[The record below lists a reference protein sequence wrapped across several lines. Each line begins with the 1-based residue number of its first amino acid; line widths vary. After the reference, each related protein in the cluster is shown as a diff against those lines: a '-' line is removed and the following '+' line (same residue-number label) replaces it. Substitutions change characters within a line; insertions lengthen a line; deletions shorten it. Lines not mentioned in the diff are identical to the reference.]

1 MSETKKKNTI
11 GSTILAVVF
20 PAICC
25 GGPLLIL
32 LALAYGGTLTGVLQD
47 NALLIIV
54 GLAALGAGAILFL
67 SRRSRRG
74 RRKES
79 RLPGSHIFKG

>member
-1 MSETKKKNTI
+1 MSESKKKNTVD
-11 GSTILAVVF
+11 STILTVVL

-25 GGPLLIL
+25 GGPLLIV
-32 LALAYGGTLTGVLQD
+32 LALAYGGTLAGVLWD

-67 SRRSRRG
+67 SRR
-74 RRKES
+74 
-79 RLPGSHIFKG
+79 